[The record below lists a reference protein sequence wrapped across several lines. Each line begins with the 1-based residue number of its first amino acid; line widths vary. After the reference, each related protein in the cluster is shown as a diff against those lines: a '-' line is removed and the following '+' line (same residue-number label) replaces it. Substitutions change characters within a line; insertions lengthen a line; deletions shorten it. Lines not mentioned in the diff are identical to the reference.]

1 MIDKV
6 YVKDEFEVRVLVYV
20 LYVAGMQSYK
30 VASKSRSVAVTSIK
44 SKSLVYVQEF
54 RVCAEC
60 CKMHCNHSY
69 LVEISQKVVT
79 YMWN

>member
-1 MIDKV
+1 M
-6 YVKDEFEVRVLVYV
+6 
-20 LYVAGMQSYK
+20 
-30 VASKSRSVAVTSIK
+30 
-44 SKSLVYVQEF
+44 YVQEF

-79 YMWN
+79 YCNVELDRMRTEEKEVSSCSNSSYILYINSLDIEELLVHYFGL